1 MSIDA
6 RIEKLDHRHSDLEAR
21 IAEEMKHPAHDPMKV
36 SVLKKQKLRLKE
48 EMRTL
53 KRQN

>member
-6 RIEKLDHRHSDLEAR
+6 RINELDHRHSDLEAR
-21 IAEEMKHPAHDPMKV
+21 IAEEMKHAAHDPMVV

-48 EMRTL
+48 EMVAL
-53 KRQN
+53 KQRH